1 MTLENIKDRILIRW
15 HGPGCYYVTI
25 TYRNKE
31 YFCISHNSEAWDRVK
46 YYDETPA
53 RAERQGHTLKS
64 AFLAFYNECKRKN
77 NI

>member
-15 HGPGCYYVTI
+15 
-25 TYRNKE
+25 
-31 YFCISHNSEAWDRVK
+31 
-46 YYDETPA
+46 
-53 RAERQGHTLKS
+53 QGHTLKS